1 MAIQITDDVY
11 WLNPCYQ
18 SEHGH
23 LHNSA
28 YLIDNDD
35 DGHVLID
42 TGSYVDSDRIT
53 TEIDDLTGGDG
64 VGSIILTHLDLP
76 HAANF
81 REFDG
86 VEIVSSA
93 SVPELQGL
101 PAWGEGLRKVVTGED
116 MSIENRTFR
125 ITPGLLM
132 DRPNSIWVYDV
143 ESEVLFTA
151 DGLGQ
156 YHEPDQCDMRIKS
169 VRSDVNQKF
178 IEKYHRIKL
187 PWLRFVHPDEMAN
200 GIREVVDEFDPEWV
214 APIHGNPIHREAVSD
229 YMGLFE
235 VSLRT
240 IYEDYDT
247 PEADNPSL
255 I

>member
-1 MAIQITDDVY
+1 MAIRITDDVY

-18 SEHGH
+18 SEHGQ

-28 YLIDNDD
+28 YLITNDNG
-35 DGHVLID
+35 GHVLID
-42 TGSYVDSDRIT
+42 TGSYIDADRIM
-53 TEIDDLTGGDG
+53 TEIEELTGGDG

-101 PAWGEGLRKVVTGED
+101 PAWGAGLRKVVTGED
-116 MSIENRTFR
+116 MSIENCTFR
-125 ITPGLLM
+125 FTPGLLM

-143 ESEVLFTA
+143 DSEVLFTA
-151 DGLGQ
+151 DGLGH
-156 YHEPDQCDMRIKS
+156 YHEPEHCDVRITS
-169 VRSDVNQKF
+169 IQSTVTPNA

-187 PWLRFVHPDEMAN
+187 PWLRFVHPDEMATA
-200 GIREVVDEFDPEWV
+200 IREVINEFDPEWV
-214 APIHGNPIHREAVSD
+214 APIHGNPIHRRVLSK
-229 YMGLFE
+229 YMVLFE
-235 VSLRT
+235 ASLEN
-240 IYEDYDT
+240 IYTEYDT
-247 PEADNPSL
+247 PGGNNPSL